1 MRVFRK
7 IILPVVWVVIF
18 SVIAVSLAVL
28 AFRDDPAPEGSGL
41 QPTGELVVSK
51 TVVERGSIE
60 NTLDVVGTIVVDPP
74 VDAKAS
80 HDGVITYVFVPV
92 GAKVKAG
99 DALFQIKSEGEA
111 PETDAGGDEDEEPSK
126 PRPSFHNVLAARD
139 GKVASYAKSL
149 TDPVTKG
156 DVVATVRR
164 DTFKASGSIAAV
176 DQYRLLDPPR
186 SATVSIPDGPA
197 PFKCGDLTIGATST
211 EAPVNDEMM
220 DEEMMEGGGGAGGEG
235 GGASVT
241 CVVPED
247 VRVFDQLEMTMSIDV
262 GRAEDVLVVPVT
274 AVRGL
279 IGKGSVWIVT
289 DGEPV
294 ERKVKLGVSDGQLVE
309 VRKGLA
315 EGDEIMEFVPGGSTN
330 GQEEGFNGSGGM
342 EG

>member
-7 IILPVVWVVIF
+7 VVLPLVWVTIF

-28 AFRDDPAPEGSGL
+28 AFGDDPEPEGSGL
-41 QPTGELVVSK
+41 RPTGELVVSN

-60 NTLDVVGTIVVDPP
+60 NTLDVGGTILVDPP

-80 HDGVITYVFVPV
+80 HDGVITYVFAPV
-92 GAKVKAG
+92 GTKVRAG

-111 PETDAGGDEDEEPSK
+111 VESAAGDEEDEEPSG
-126 PRPSFHNVLAARD
+126 PRPTYHNVLAARD

-149 TDPVTKG
+149 TDPVAKG

-164 DTFKASGSIAAV
+164 DTFKATGSIAAV

-186 SATVSIPDGPA
+186 SATVTIPDGPA
-197 PFKCGDLTIGATST
+197 PFRCGDLTIGATST
-211 EAPVNDEMM
+211 AAPVDDEMM
-220 DEEMMEGGGGAGGEG
+220 DEEMVEGGGGGEG

-262 GRAEDVLVVPVT
+262 GRAEDVLVIPVT

-279 IGKGSVWIVT
+279 IGKGSVWVVT

-294 ERKVKLGVSDGQLVE
+294 ERKVRLGVSDGQLVE

-315 EGDEIMEFVPGGSTN
+315 EGDEVLEFVPGGSTN
-330 GQEEGFNGSGGM
+330 GEEEGYNGSGGM

>member
-7 IILPVVWVVIF
+7 VILPVVWVVIF

-28 AFRDDPAPEGSGL
+28 AFGDEPQAEGSGVK
-41 QPTGELVVSK
+41 PTGEMVLRN

-60 NTLDVVGTIVVDPP
+60 NTLEVGGTIVVDPP
-74 VDAKAS
+74 VEAKAS
-80 HDGVITYVFVPV
+80 HDGVITYVFLPV
-92 GAKVKAG
+92 GAQVKAG
-99 DALFQIKSEGEA
+99 DALFQIKSEGEVS
-111 PETDAGGDEDEEPSK
+111 ESGESDDEDKAPSK
-126 PRPSFHNVLAARD
+126 PRPTYHNVLATRD

-149 TDPVTKG
+149 NDPVAKG
-156 DVVATVRR
+156 DVVGTVRR

-186 SATVSIPDGPA
+186 SATVTISDGPA

-211 EAPVNDEMM
+211 AAPESGGGYDEMGM
-220 DEEMMEGGGGAGGEG
+220 DEGEPMGGEG

-262 GRAEDVLVVPVT
+262 GRAEEVLVIPVT

-279 IGKGSVWIVT
+279 IGKGSVWVMT

-294 ERKVKLGVSDGQLVE
+294 ERKVRLGISDGQVVE
-309 VRKGLA
+309 VRKGVE
-315 EGDEIMEFVPGGSTN
+315 EGDEILEFVPGGATN
-330 GQEEGFNGSGGM
+330 NGEEDPYAEGM
-342 EG
+342 DG